1 MNVQKLIEELS
12 KYPQDAMV
20 IKSEYAGGKTEVTC
34 TEQCNITLN
43 VNVDDWF
50 GPHEVRIDGDTMAVY
65 IY

>member
-20 IKSEYAGGKTEVTC
+20 IKSEYAGGEAEVTC
-34 TEQCNITLN
+34 TEQCKIMLN
-43 VNVDDWF
+43 VNIDSFF
-50 GPHEVRIDGDTMAVY
+50 GSHEIRSDGDTVAVY